1 MGYDPNS
8 IHAATFDW
16 RLSPEQLERRDG
28 YFTRLKHSVE
38 TLVEIH
44 GVPVALLAHS
54 SATTSFVRYFLNWV
68 ETDKR
73 EGGGGGADWTN
84 KNVGVYVDIAGPML
98 GIEDHPESFERGDA
112 RHRDPRAARV
122 GVGPHFA
129 EPARGIV
136 SNTLG
141 TVASTFRTWG
151 SLWAMLP
158 RGGTDIWGADDALG
172 APDDVTRAPD
182 EASIERDASEDGRCR
197 RS

>member
-54 SATTSFVRYFLNWV
+54 HGDQLVRYFLNWV

-73 EGGGGGADWTN
+73 EGGGGGPIGPKKTWACTWTSP
-84 KNVGVYVDIAGPML
+84 GPCWASRR
-98 GIEDHPESFERGDA
+98 PS
-112 RHRDPRAARV
+112 RV
-122 GVGPHFA
+122 F
-129 EPARGIV
+129 
-136 SNTLG
+136 
-141 TVASTFRTWG
+141 
-151 SLWAMLP
+151 
-158 RGGTDIWGADDALG
+158 
-172 APDDVTRAPD
+172 
-182 EASIERDASEDGRCR
+182 
-197 RS
+197 